1 MTWSWV
7 VTTPAVSEPVSL
19 ADMKEH
25 LKVDI
30 SDDDDLI
37 TSQIVAARK
46 WIEFY
51 CNRSLPSQTLTA
63 FFDVFPYYYIYMI
76 LPQSPVVSVNSIK
89 YIDTD
94 GVEQTWDS
102 SKYKVDTKNSPARV
116 APAYGESWPSARV
129 EMNALYIEYV
139 AGEST
144 VSEDIIHALKMMVGT
159 MYISREN
166 DCPLQ
171 TYQPS
176 MNVKSLLASH
186 RLYYRGPWV

>member
-1 MTWSWV
+1 MSWSWV
-7 VTTPAVSEPVSL
+7 VTTPAASEPVSL

-25 LKVDI
+25 LKVDV

-37 TSQIVAARK
+37 TAQIVAARK

-63 FFDVFPYYYIYMI
+63 FFDVFPYHFTCMM
-76 LPQSPVVSVNSIK
+76 LPQSPVVSVTSVK
-89 YIDTD
+89 YIDTT

-102 SKYKVDTKNSPARV
+102 SKYKVDTSNVPARIT
-116 APAYGESWPSARV
+116 PAYGESWPSARV

-139 AGEST
+139 TGEST
-144 VSEDIIHALKMMVGT
+144 VSADIAHALKMMVGS
-159 MYISREN
+159 MYIGREN
-166 DCPLQ
+166 DCPMQ

-176 MNVKSLLASH
+176 MNVKALLAAH

>member
-1 MTWSWV
+1 MSWSWV
-7 VTTPAVSEPVSL
+7 VTTPAASEPVSL

-30 SDDDDLI
+30 SDDDALI
-37 TSQIVAARK
+37 TVQIVAARK

-63 FFDVFPYYYIYMI
+63 YFDMFPYYSAYMLI
-76 LPQSPVVSVNSIK
+76 PQSPVASITSVK
-89 YIDTD
+89 YIDTT

-102 SKYKVDTKNSPARV
+102 SKYKIDTSHSPARL
-116 APAYGESWPSARV
+116 APAYGESWPSIRA
-129 EMNALYIEYV
+129 EMSALYIEYA

-144 VSEDIIHALKMMVGT
+144 VSADIVHALKMMVGS
-159 MYISREN
+159 MYIGREN

-176 MNVKSLLASH
+176 MNVKALLAAH
-186 RLYYRGPWV
+186 RLYYRGPWL